1 MLLNRH
7 PEPGFRWARSASL
20 WVHLTRDDHASE
32 EMFQAR
38 ALKALVLGNY
48 SSASTADS
56 VIVCLQKLKWKLK
69 SEIKKKKNVTKK
81 SFLKAS
87 RILTVSDR
95 RHLKL
100 GLTWQLNLSIAG

>member
-1 MLLNRH
+1 MDRDLPDLATSRIESCLQMLPNRH

-48 SSASTADS
+48 SSACTAD
-56 VIVCLQKLKWKLK
+56 VLIVCLQNAKGKLKN
-69 SEIKKKKNVTKK
+69 EI
-81 SFLKAS
+81 
-87 RILTVSDR
+87 
-95 RHLKL
+95 
-100 GLTWQLNLSIAG
+100 